1 MQQAQLQFTDQTPF
15 IPAPT
20 DWTRWKGHKRKMF
33 TFMKD
38 GNWHS
43 RDEIV
48 TEHQELE
55 ELPTVSK
62 DTLAFLPQ
70 TQTIALPVPV
80 NKLIIEYINLKYDVT
95 FTAVQNPPNFTLN

>member
-43 RDEIV
+43 RDEIAEYV
-48 TEHQELE
+48 GTKGFTGRISDLRTMGYVIECNR
-55 ELPTVSK
+55 TSRTGGTAYRIKGYVGVS
-62 DTLAFLPQ
+62 T
-70 TQTIALPVPV
+70 T
-80 NKLIIEYINLKYDVT
+80 
-95 FTAVQNPPNFTLN
+95 NPNHCTTCSCK

>member
-15 IPAPT
+15 IPTPT

-43 RDEIV
+43 RDEIA
-48 TEHQELE
+48 E
-55 ELPTVSK
+55 
-62 DTLAFLPQ
+62 
-70 TQTIALPVPV
+70 
-80 NKLIIEYINLKYDVT
+80 
-95 FTAVQNPPNFTLN
+95 